1 MKNTNRGAERQS
13 RKRAGRTGTLKF
25 AVLVALISVVP
36 ACGGSLLGLP
46 AGPAPDIYT
55 LTPKSTFDADLPMVK
70 WQLVVDQ
77 PTAAR
82 GVDTARIALHP
93 TDTEIK
99 YYAGSRW
106 TDRAP
111 DMVQTLL
118 LESFEN
124 TGKIVAVGRQT
135 IGLRS
140 DFDLATDLREFQ
152 AEYTPGSDIPKVRVR
167 LNVKIIKQPRQE
179 IIASENFERVVDAK
193 GSTVNDVVLAFDD
206 ALGKVLRR
214 VVEWTL
220 VTANESAQQ
229 TRLRTRLP

>member
-1 MKNTNRGAERQS
+1 MKNTNNNTEGRLRPTRKGA
-13 RKRAGRTGTLKF
+13 RALKVA
-25 AVLVALISVVP
+25 AVVVLAGLVP
-36 ACGGSLLGLP
+36 GCGASLLGLP
-46 AGPAPDIYT
+46 NGPAPDIYT
-55 LTPKSTFDADLPMVK
+55 LTPKSTFDDKVPEVK

-82 GVDTARIALHP
+82 GLDTVRIALHP
-93 TDTEIK
+93 DPTEIK
-99 YYAGSRW
+99 YYAGARW

-140 DFDLATDLREFQ
+140 DYDLVTDLREFQ
-152 AEYTPGSDIPKVRVR
+152 AEYTPGNDIPIVRVR
-167 LNVKIIKQPRQE
+167 LNVKIVKQPRQE
-179 IIASENFERVVDAK
+179 IIASENFERTVEAK
-193 GSTVNDVVLAFDD
+193 GPDVNDVVLAFDD

-220 VTANESAQQ
+220 ETANENAEK
-229 TRLRTRLP
+229 TRLPTRLP

>member
-1 MKNTNRGAERQS
+1 MKNTNRSADRHSQKRSG
-13 RKRAGRTGTLKF
+13 RAGALKI
-25 AVLVALISVVP
+25 AALAAFIVIVP
-36 ACGGSLLGLP
+36 GCGGSLLGLP

-55 LTPKSTFDADLPMVK
+55 LTPKSTFDSDLPKVT

-82 GVDTARIALHP
+82 GLDTTRIALHP

-99 YYAGSRW
+99 YYAGARW

-124 TGKIVAVGRQT
+124 TDKIVAVGRQT

-152 AEYTPGSDIPKVRVR
+152 AEYEPGSDIPKVRVR

-179 IIASENFERVVDAK
+179 IIASKNFERVIEAK
-193 GSTVNDVVLAFDD
+193 GTTVNDVVLAFDD

-220 VTANESAQQ
+220 VTANKSAEQ